1 MTERRTQ
8 WVTLSD
14 KSPVGDIKEF
24 VRANTRD
31 GQEVHVG
38 TDSLQHGRYT
48 DFVTVVVIL
57 NPPKGGRVVSQRLI
71 VPRMKSLRERLTR
84 EVWLSTELSMT
95 LDQPNLTI
103 HIDANAKEK
112 YPSSKYLQELV
123 GMVVG
128 QGFKALWKPDS
139 WAATHVADHAVRYKH
154 YPRVVQ
160 KRRLA

>member
-1 MTERRTQ
+1 MNERKTR

-14 KSPVGDIKEF
+14 KSDIGDIKEF
-24 VRANTRD
+24 IVANTKD

-71 VPRMKSLRERLTR
+71 VPRMKSLRERLTK
-84 EVWLSTELSMT
+84 EVWLSVELALT

-103 HIDANAKEK
+103 HIDANPKEK
-112 YPSSKYLQELV
+112 YPSSKYVEELA

-128 QGFKALWKPDS
+128 QGFTALIKPDS
-139 WAATHVADHAVRYKH
+139 WAATHVADHCVRFKH
-154 YPRVVQ
+154 YPREVQ